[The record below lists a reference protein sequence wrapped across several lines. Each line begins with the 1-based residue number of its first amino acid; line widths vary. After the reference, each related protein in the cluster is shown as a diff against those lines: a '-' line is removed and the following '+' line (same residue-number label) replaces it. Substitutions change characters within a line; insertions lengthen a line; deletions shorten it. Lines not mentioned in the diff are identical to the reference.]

1 MMIRII
7 FGGLALVWAS
17 LLSASVGAPASEADS
32 EMRALPMQF
41 TLHREGPAEACG
53 KDCKMW
59 ISASGAIT
67 PDTPRDFESFV
78 RGRDMRG
85 AVIALD
91 SDGGSVIGALALGR
105 AIRRLGMSTTVGKVV
120 DPAPQDGKTKS
131 TVLQPDAYCGSMCTF
146 VLLGGV
152 ERHVP
157 PEAHVLVHQIWLGDR
172 RDDPTAA
179 TYSAED
185 LALVQRD
192 IGRIVNYTT
201 EMSGSSELLAI
212 MLKIPPWEPMYE
224 LSRAELHE
232 LKLVSDD
239 DLQMA
244 RKISGSRALAPVA
257 NGKRMTVGARSWSLV
272 TQDGTTNLMRK
283 HPLTFYGEDVGSFEL
298 SLACGTSSDHYVLTY
313 SETRKISNLRR
324 APENLR
330 DVELTLGDKIL
341 GLKVTPMPAGG
352 QGVSRTASGSV
363 PAALIKSYASIGKH
377 SLTIEAF
384 SGDNTST
391 VTTLGN
397 AGLARSLAQL
407 ASSCGNS
414 RLHKAA
420 VPNARATATAGIVT
434 PER

>member
-1 MMIRII
+1 MIRII
-7 FGGLALVWAS
+7 FGGLALVSAS
-17 LLSASVGAPASEADS
+17 LVSVLPGAPASAADND
-32 EMRALPMQF
+32 MRSLPMQF
-41 TLHREGPAEACG
+41 TLHREGPAQACG
-53 KDCKMW
+53 KDCKTW
-59 ISASGAIT
+59 VSASGAIT
-67 PDTPRDFESFV
+67 PDTPRDFENFV
-78 RGRDMRG
+78 RSRDMRG

-105 AIRRLGMSTTVGKVV
+105 SIRRLGMSTTVGKVA
-120 DPAPQDGKTKS
+120 DLPAQDGKGKS
-131 TVLQPDAYCGSMCTF
+131 SVLQPDAYCGSMCAF

-152 ERHVP
+152 ERRVP

-192 IGRIVNYTT
+192 IGRIVDYTT
-201 EMSGSSELLAI
+201 EMSGSNELLTI

-224 LSRAELHE
+224 LSRAELRE

-239 DLQMA
+239 DLRVAQ
-244 RKISGSRALAPVA
+244 KISTLRSLAPVS
-257 NGKRMTVGARSWSLV
+257 NGNRTTVGARSWSLV
-272 TQDGTTNLMRK
+272 TQDGTPNLMRR

-298 SLACGTSSDHYVLTY
+298 SLACGTASDHYVLTY
-313 SETRKISNLRR
+313 SETRKVSNLRR

-330 DVELTLGDKIL
+330 DVELTLGGKVL
-341 GLKVTPMPAGG
+341 GLKVVPMPAGG
-352 QGVSRTASGSV
+352 QGVSRTASGPV
-363 PAALIKSYASIGKH
+363 PAALIKSYASLGKH
-377 SLTIEAF
+377 SLTVEAF

-407 ASSCGNS
+407 ASSCAS
-414 RLHKAA
+414 ARLHKAV
-420 VPNARATATAGIVT
+420 VPDTRATATAGIVT